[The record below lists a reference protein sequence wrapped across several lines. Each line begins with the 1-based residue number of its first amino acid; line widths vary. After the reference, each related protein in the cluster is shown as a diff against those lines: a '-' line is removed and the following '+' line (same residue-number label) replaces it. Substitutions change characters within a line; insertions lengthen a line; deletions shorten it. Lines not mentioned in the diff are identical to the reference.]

1 MGITQNDDGEPVIQI
16 ANEFTVVQVSYAR
29 TGNGERLVIR
39 SPRLGFEVQLDP
51 LQLESL
57 TWQEPELFSK
67 LLDSPY
73 GPGTAMT
80 ARPLSDIIPKDKD

>member
-1 MGITQNDDGEPVIQI
+1 MGIIHTDEGDPVLQI
-16 ANEFTVVQVSYAR
+16 ANEFTVVRVSYVR
-29 TGNGERLVIR
+29 TGNGERVVIS

-67 LLDSPY
+67 LLHSPY
-73 GPGTAMT
+73 GPGTSMN
-80 ARPLSDIIPKDKD
+80 ARPLSDIIPKD

>member
-1 MGITQNDDGEPVIQI
+1 MGIIQNDEGDPVIQI
-16 ANEFTVVQVSYAR
+16 ANEFTVVKVSYVR
-29 TGNGERLVIR
+29 TGNGERVVIS

-67 LLDSPY
+67 LLNSPY
-73 GPGTAMT
+73 GPGVTMT
-80 ARPLSDIIPKDKD
+80 ARPLSDIIAKD